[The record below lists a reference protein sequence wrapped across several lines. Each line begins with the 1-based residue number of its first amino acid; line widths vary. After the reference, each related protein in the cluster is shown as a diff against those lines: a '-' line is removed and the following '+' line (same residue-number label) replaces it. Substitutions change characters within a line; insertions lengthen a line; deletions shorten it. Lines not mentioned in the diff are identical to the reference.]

1 VRAGKLALVL
11 AGVLLVISGCGS
23 PAAAPRTAAA
33 VAAAVPDTLTFT
45 ARTIDGQPFDAASL
59 AGRPTLLWFWAPW
72 CATCASQADMV
83 AEMRATYDRE
93 TLGIVGIAGMGDNAA
108 MHEFVT
114 DLDVTTVPSL
124 DDEAG
129 VLWKKFGVTEQS
141 TYVLIDRTGKVVL
154 TSYLDAV
161 DLPVRIK
168 SLVA

>member
-23 PAAAPRTAAA
+23 PAAAPRTAA
-33 VAAAVPDTLTFT
+33 VAAAVPDTLAFT
-45 ARTIDGQPFDAASL
+45 ARTIDGEPFDAASL
-59 AGRPTLLWFWAPW
+59 AGKPALLWFWAPW
-72 CATCASQADMV
+72 CATCAGQADMV
-83 AEMRATYDRE
+83 AEMRAAYDRE
-93 TLGIVGIAGMGDNAA
+93 KLGIVGIAGMGDNAA

-124 DDEAG
+124 DDQAG
-129 VLWKKFGVTEQS
+129 VLWTKFGVTEQS

-161 DLPVRIK
+161 DLPARIK
-168 SLVA
+168 SLAA